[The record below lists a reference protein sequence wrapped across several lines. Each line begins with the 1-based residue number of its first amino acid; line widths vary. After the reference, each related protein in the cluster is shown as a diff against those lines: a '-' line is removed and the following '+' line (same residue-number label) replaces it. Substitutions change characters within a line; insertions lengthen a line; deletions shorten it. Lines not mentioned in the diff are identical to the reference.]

1 MRLEHFMKEMT
12 HESSIHSQKLDD
24 LNGMVMTVGECI
36 TSQRYRRNVT
46 NNLATTYILNTSKTI
61 FSVED
66 NITDIVTNVNH
77 LHEQMEKN
85 THGIHSM
92 MDFKEKCKLL
102 MWLSI
107 VLKSE
112 YITKNSNIS
121 KIITFIISI

>member
-1 MRLEHFMKEMT
+1 MHYIVKISRQCNK
-12 HESSIHSQKLDD
+12 
-24 LNGMVMTVGECI
+24 
-36 TSQRYRRNVT
+36 
-46 NNLATTYILNTSKTI
+46 LATTYIVNNSKTV

-102 MWLSI
+102 FWLFI
-107 VLKSE
+107 DLKYE
-112 YITKNSNIS
+112 YITLS
-121 KIITFIISI
+121 

>member
-1 MRLEHFMKEMT
+1 MSVLHRKHGLFFP
-12 HESSIHSQKLDD
+12 I
-24 LNGMVMTVGECI
+24 
-36 TSQRYRRNVT
+36 
-46 NNLATTYILNTSKTI
+46 LATTYIVNNYKTI

-102 MWLSI
+102 FSLLI
-107 VLKSE
+107 VLKYE
-112 YITKNSNIS
+112 YIMQSLS
-121 KIITFIISI
+121 

>member
-1 MRLEHFMKEMT
+1 ML
-12 HESSIHSQKLDD
+12 S
-24 LNGMVMTVGECI
+24 
-36 TSQRYRRNVT
+36 
-46 NNLATTYILNTSKTI
+46 LATTYIVNTSKTI

-102 MWLSI
+102 FWLLI
-107 VLKSE
+107 VLKYE
-112 YITKNSNIS
+112 YYRDHLPDIYLIMNDVFSFFS
-121 KIITFIISI
+121 